1 MTYPSS
7 SSRWSGVFVD
17 YESGVKH
24 YEWGIGSVAGH
35 ADIMPFVKVTS
46 EEATTDP
53 GQPLMLQEGH
63 SYYITIKV
71 WRMTRVMTCDAY
83 VCILF

>member
-1 MTYPSS
+1 M
-7 SSRWSGVFVD
+7 
-17 YESGVKH
+17 KH
-24 YEWGIGSVAGH
+24 YELGIGSVAGH
-35 ADIMPFVKVTS
+35 ADIMPFVKATS

-71 WRMTRVMTCDAY
+71 WRMTRVMMSPVSLSCFDSRDTHQS
-83 VCILF
+83 VL